1 METRKALGRGLEQLF
16 SNDNLDI
23 ESIEK
28 RIIEESSPADI
39 IEVNVSDLR
48 PNPYQPRKK
57 FDEEALK
64 ELSESIKEYGIIQP
78 IIVKKSIKG
87 YYIVAGER
95 RARASKLAGLTK
107 IPAILRD
114 FTDEQM
120 MEIGLLENIQRENL
134 NIMEEAIAYKKMID
148 SLNLTQD
155 ELSKKVGKSR
165 SHITNIIGLLRLP
178 EEVQQLVL
186 KNELSMAHARV
197 LSKLD
202 SNEEIIK
209 MAKDIIKNKIPV
221 HSLEDM
227 TKGED
232 ILKKKKIKHKTNEY
246 KYVEDLLRDKLD
258 TKVRIKDKK
267 IEITF
272 TNNAD
277 LNRILEILDMKEM

>member
-78 IIVKKSIKG
+78 IIVRKSIKG

-114 FTDEQM
+114 FTDEEM

-134 NIMEEAIAYKKMID
+134 NIMEEAIAYKKMIE

-155 ELSKKVGKSR
+155 ELSKKSR
-165 SHITNIIGLLRLP
+165 
-178 EEVQQLVL
+178 
-186 KNELSMAHARV
+186 
-197 LSKLD
+197 
-202 SNEEIIK
+202 
-209 MAKDIIKNKIPV
+209 
-221 HSLEDM
+221 
-227 TKGED
+227 
-232 ILKKKKIKHKTNEY
+232 
-246 KYVEDLLRDKLD
+246 
-258 TKVRIKDKK
+258 
-267 IEITF
+267 
-272 TNNAD
+272 
-277 LNRILEILDMKEM
+277 